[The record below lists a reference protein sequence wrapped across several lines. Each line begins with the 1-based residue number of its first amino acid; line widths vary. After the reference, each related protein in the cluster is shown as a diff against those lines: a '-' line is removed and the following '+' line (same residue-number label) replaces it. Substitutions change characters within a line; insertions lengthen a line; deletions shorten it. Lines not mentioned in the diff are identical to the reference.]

1 MQQPIQVLRAL
12 ALTAQSSIDQH
23 QIASI
28 TVVCGVMLFAVVSAI
43 MLVRSWA
50 RAARLERRLRKE
62 ISALRDELD
71 RANALMRSEPQV
83 VVVWPASTDEPKI
96 DGDPAAIGVSMP
108 HQVLAFGSWL
118 DAAKASAMERAVD
131 ALRSRGEPFSMPL
144 TTRFGQPVEA
154 LGRAIGGR
162 AVLRLKNA
170 SGTNRDLVELA
181 TRHDKLSA
189 EVMPL
194 RALIE
199 ALPSPV
205 WTRDT

>member
-131 ALRSRGEPFSMPL
+131 ALRSRGEPFS
-144 TTRFGQPVEA
+144 
-154 LGRAIGGR
+154 
-162 AVLRLKNA
+162 
-170 SGTNRDLVELA
+170 
-181 TRHDKLSA
+181 
-189 EVMPL
+189 
-194 RALIE
+194 
-199 ALPSPV
+199 
-205 WTRDT
+205 